1 MPPGGAV
8 DGEQMDGKEGDD
20 SICRNDRM
28 RGVGGT
34 MSVGSFEKDFSRRGV
49 RMVRFAGFRR
59 AGLTGAFIGEGG
71 ADRL

>member
-8 DGEQMDGKEGDD
+8 VGEQIDAKEGDD
-20 SICRNDRM
+20 SMCRNDRM

-34 MSVGSFEKDFSRRGV
+34 MSVASLEKDFSKRGV

-59 AGLTGAFIGEGG
+59 AGLV
-71 ADRL
+71 